1 LEGATLNQSFAK
13 GMIVYNAGGERV
25 GPVLEY
31 DEQGGYLIVQQGWLF
46 PKTLSIPV
54 GQVARA
60 VADGIQVRL
69 TSLDLQ
75 SGTYTI
81 PTVAVPQSNSSP
93 AASPPPRPAASVEPL
108 DLPHVEEAPDQQV
121 EGAGASAKDAQTTTE
136 PSQHS
141 ERVRLERRVVFIV
154 HGRDWG
160 AREATARLVEG
171 QGLEAVILAEQPN
184 GGRTLIEKFEAHATL
199 AVFAIVLL
207 TPDDIG
213 GLSSAPNDVQARAR
227 ENVIFELGYF
237 VGQLG
242 RGKVCLV
249 RNGEVNILSDL
260 HGVAYIPLDEHGA
273 WKARVLREIEQAGI
287 PIDMDRLRF

>member
-1 LEGATLNQSFAK
+1 
-13 GMIVYNAGGERV
+13 MIVYNAGGEKI
-25 GPVLEY
+25 GSLIEY
-31 DEQGGYLIVQQGWLF
+31 DEQGGRLIVQRGFLF
-46 PKTLSIPV
+46 TKTLSIPV
-54 GQVARA
+54 DHVVRA

-75 SGTYTI
+75 SESYTI
-81 PTVAVPQSNSSP
+81 PTVTAPQSTSSS
-93 AASPPPRPAASVEPL
+93 AASLPPRPGALVEPL
-108 DLPHVEEAPDQQV
+108 DLPRGEETPTQQGERV
-121 EGAGASAKDAQTTTE
+121 GSKDAQAPTE

-141 ERVRLERRVVFIV
+141 ERGGSERPVVFIV

-171 QGLEAVILAEQPN
+171 QNLEAVILAEQPN
-184 GGRTLIEKFEAHATL
+184 GGRTLIEKFEAGATS
-199 AVFAIVLL
+199 AAFAIVLL

-249 RNGEVNILSDL
+249 RNGEVNIPSDL
-260 HGVAYIPLDEHGA
+260 HGVAYVPLDEHGA
-273 WKARVLREIEQAGI
+273 WKARVLREIEQAGM